1 MATKHYIPSIFTI
14 ANICCG
20 FAAVAIGDIFLGS
33 VILLVG
39 ILLDTIDGFLAR
51 KLNAVSQV
59 GKELDS
65 LADVISFGMAP
76 AYLYLL
82 IAPSDN
88 WVYYLAPMMF
98 LVGSALRLAKF
109 NTLPSL
115 HYFIGL
121 PVPFATLF
129 LLGLFIGIQYDKTFY
144 IQSIS
149 HPLVYFLIPF
159 VLMVLMLS
167 NIKMFSLKSI
177 DQGISSNRLPIYTIL
192 IFTLLLIFDFRIAC
206 SAIVVVY
213 VLMSYLKRNSFQHP
227 SSQD

>member
-1 MATKHYIPSIFTI
+1 MATKHFIPSIFTI

-33 VILLVG
+33 MFLLIG
-39 ILLDTIDGFLAR
+39 ILFDTIDGFLAR
-51 KLNAVSQV
+51 KLNAVSNV

-82 IAPSDN
+82 IAPSDS
-88 WVYYLAPMMF
+88 WIFYLAPMMF

-115 HYFIGL
+115 NYFIGL

-159 VLMVLMLS
+159 ILMVLMLS
-167 NIKMFSLKSI
+167 NIKMFSLKSL
-177 DQGISSNRLPIYTIL
+177 DQGLSSSRLPVICIL
-192 IFTLLLIFDFRIAC
+192 IFAMLVIFDFRIAC
-206 SAIVVVY
+206 SAIVVIY
-213 VLMSYLKRNSFQHP
+213 VLLSYLKRNSFQQP

>member
-1 MATKHYIPSIFTI
+1 MAKKHFIPSIFTI

-33 VILLVG
+33 VILLIG
-39 ILLDTIDGFLAR
+39 ILFDTIDGFLAR
-51 KLNAVSQV
+51 KLNAVSEV

-82 IAPSDN
+82 IAPSES
-88 WVYYLAPMMF
+88 WIFYLAPMMF
-98 LVGSALRLAKF
+98 VVGSALRLAKF

-167 NIKMFSLKSI
+167 NIKMFSLKSL
-177 DQGISSNRLPIYTIL
+177 DQGLSNNRLPLICIL
-192 IFTLLLIFDFRIAC
+192 IFMVLVIFDFRIAC
-206 SAIVVVY
+206 SSIVVIY
-213 VLMSYLKRNSFQHP
+213 VLLSYLKRNSFQHP

>member
-33 VILLVG
+33 VFLLVG

-51 KLNAVSQV
+51 KLDAVSKV

-88 WVYYLAPMMF
+88 WIFYLAPMMF

-115 HYFIGL
+115 NYFIGL

-159 VLMVLMLS
+159 CLMVLMLS

-177 DQGISSNRLPIYTIL
+177 DQDLSSNKLPLYTIF
-192 IFTLLLIFDFRIAC
+192 IFTILLIFDFRIAC

-213 VLMSYLKRNSFQHP
+213 VLMSYFKRNSFQQH